1 MDEVKNF
8 EDFYTVKLQPLINN
22 LKTEAGAA
30 GNWGIIA
37 LVIAFVT
44 ILIFVGYQVDYI
56 HGNAGM
62 AIFLC
67 IAAIAISI
75 YFYTNRKEKYT
86 KDYKETIIK
95 EIITYLH
102 PGITYKP
109 DEVIAKQEYKF
120 SGLFRR
126 LFDYY
131 DGDDYMEGIYKDVVF
146 RCSELHTQYER
157 LGTGI
162 TGSRLIT
169 IFKGLFFVA
178 EISKHFTAGTYIW
191 SHGDEQTGGSI
202 ADERYRLMH
211 SPNVYKIKLQNCVA
225 GFENVFSVYSTN
237 PSEVG
242 SILTTAMTERLIKFK
257 QQIDREIAVS
267 FVAGRCYVAIA
278 INEELLEPS
287 GFDTDDREEVKQY
300 FFTVLLILS
309 IINQLQLNRFQ

>member
-1 MDEVKNF
+1 MDEVKDF

-22 LKTEAGAA
+22 LKAEARGA
-30 GNWGIIA
+30 GNWSIIA
-37 LVIAFVT
+37 PATAFVA

-67 IAAIAISI
+67 IAAVAISI
-75 YFYTNRKEKYT
+75 YFYTNRKGKYT

-109 DEVIAKQEYKF
+109 DEVIAKKEYKF

-126 LFDYY
+126 IFDYY
-131 DGDDYMEGIYKDVVF
+131 DGDDYMEGVYKDVAF
-146 RCSELHTQYER
+146 RCSELHTQYESI
-157 LGTGI
+157 GI
-162 TGSRLIT
+162 KRTRLIT

-191 SHGDEQTGGSI
+191 SHGEEQTGGSI

-225 GFENVFSVYSTN
+225 AFENTFSVYSTN
-237 PSEVG
+237 PSEAG

-257 QQIDREIAVS
+257 QQIGREIAVS

-309 IINQLQLNRFQ
+309 IINQLQLNRLQ